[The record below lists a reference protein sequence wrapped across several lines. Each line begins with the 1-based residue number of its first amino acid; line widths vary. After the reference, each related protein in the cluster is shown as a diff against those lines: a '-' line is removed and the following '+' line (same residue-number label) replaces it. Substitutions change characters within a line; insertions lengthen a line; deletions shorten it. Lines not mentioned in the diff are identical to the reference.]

1 MLGGDGRIVMIA
13 LAWIMRQD
21 LAERLADIRP
31 GDAFWA
37 GIAVAPYMIASG
49 QAAYAPASTA
59 WPQGR
64 RGTPM
69 VTRFV

>member
-1 MLGGDGRIVMIA
+1 MIA
-13 LAWIMRQD
+13 LARIMRQD

-31 GDAFWA
+31 VDAFWA
-37 GIAVAPYMIASG
+37 GIAVAPLHDRLG
-49 QAAYAPASTA
+49 PGRLRPAGTA

-64 RGTPM
+64 RGTPV